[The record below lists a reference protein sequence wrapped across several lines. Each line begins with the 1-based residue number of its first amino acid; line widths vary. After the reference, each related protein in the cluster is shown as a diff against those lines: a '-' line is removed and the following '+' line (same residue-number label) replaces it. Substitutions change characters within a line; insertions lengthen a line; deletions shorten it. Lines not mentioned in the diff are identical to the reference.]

1 MIAALLAVAA
11 AIGTGIASALIPI
24 VNAEAAMI
32 AAAIASPPALTVL
45 IAIGIA
51 VGQTIGKVAMYE
63 GARQGIDRHRLKH
76 VPKPRVEMG
85 RWRRRMAELN
95 DWMIAMMK
103 GRWSSNG
110 ILFASASVGIPPL
123 FATTIVAGAAKTRR
137 LDFIV
142 CCLTGRVAR
151 FLVMAAP
158 FIARK

>member
-32 AAAIASPPALTVL
+32 AAAIASPPALTVM
-45 IAIGIA
+45 IAVGIA

-63 GARQGIDRHRLKH
+63 GARQGIDRHRLRH
-76 VPKPRVEMG
+76 TPKPREEM
-85 RWRRRMAELN
+85 RPWRRRIADLN

-110 ILFASASVGIPPL
+110 ILFASASVGVPPL

-137 LDFIV
+137 IDFIV
-142 CCLTGRVAR
+142 CCLTGRAAR

-158 FIARK
+158 FIVRR